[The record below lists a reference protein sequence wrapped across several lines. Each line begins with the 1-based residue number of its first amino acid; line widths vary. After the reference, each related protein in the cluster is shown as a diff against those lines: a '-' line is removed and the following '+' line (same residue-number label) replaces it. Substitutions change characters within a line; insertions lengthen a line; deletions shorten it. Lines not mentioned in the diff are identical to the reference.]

1 MDLKP
6 LVTLLAIVNPLTAL
20 AMAGS
25 GLVVRRLGF
34 SVPFSINALLP
45 LYRPALP
52 EAQPLLQSLE
62 AQAQEVTAALQR
74 LLSQPAN

>member
-1 MDLKP
+1 MVQQGLG
-6 LVTLLAIVNPLTAL
+6 LAMVNPLTAL

-45 LYRPALP
+45 LVPPSLARSA
-52 EAQPLLQSLE
+52 AAGASPLK